1 MEPSKI
7 SSTSFFHHTH
17 LNEQELKHPELAINR
32 FCELFPLTDVRQAL
46 WLWLNETLTAQD
58 THYEDTQNRAN
69 LLVIYNQ
76 LLYLLDATYIMNHQ
90 YTSAQQMVKVNEVV
104 TSLASYQKNRYNVDE
119 SIQKVVQTGSI

>member
-1 MEPSKI
+1 MESSKT

-17 LNEQELKHPELAINR
+17 LSEQELKHPELAINR

-58 THYEDTQNRAN
+58 THYEDTRNRAN

-90 YTSAQQMVKVNEVV
+90 YTSAQQMVMVNSE
-104 TSLASYQKNRYNVDE
+104 TLSPAS
-119 SIQKVVQTGSI
+119 